1 MKTLRL
7 FPVLAWLPGAAALAS
22 VIPDPLPSSRYDKM
36 LDQSPFAVATPTE
49 APAEKVVGW
58 AENLYLGP
66 VAHITKDGEEK
77 DFVVVKS
84 RSDPTGSFTL
94 IGNAENPDGIQLIK
108 LEWSENPA
116 KAKAVVK
123 KGTEFATLEVNQA
136 DFTNP
141 PAPVPQRPGVG
152 PTGMP
157 IPNAA
162 NAIRKPQGAAPQ
174 PVIPRPTGTYP
185 SPVKPAPAV
194 QPNVPTT
201 NNQNPNNQNPNDR
214 KRIRVINSQ

>member
-1 MKTLRL
+1 MNTLSL
-7 FPVLAWLPGAAALAS
+7 IPVLTCLHGAMALAG
-22 VIPDPLPSSRYDKM
+22 VIPDPLPASRYDKM

-49 APAEKVVGW
+49 APAEKIVGW

-94 IGNAENPDGIQLIK
+94 IGNAENSDGIQLVK

-141 PAPVPQRPGVG
+141 PAPVQQPRPGVG
-152 PTGMP
+152 PTGIP
-157 IPNAA
+157 VPNAG
-162 NAIRKPQGAAPQ
+162 NVIRRPTNTPAQ

-185 SPVKPAPAV
+185 SAPNAAPAI
-194 QPNVPTT
+194 QQGASAT
-201 NNQNPNNQNPNDR
+201 NNQNPNDR